1 MVVLLIRNRY
11 PGDKMLDLLICKI
24 FVQFSDHIFK
34 HALCITNSASTRF
47 IFILIVVHGR
57 LDLYTDVFVTDKS

>member
-1 MVVLLIRNRY
+1 
-11 PGDKMLDLLICKI
+11 MLNLLICKI